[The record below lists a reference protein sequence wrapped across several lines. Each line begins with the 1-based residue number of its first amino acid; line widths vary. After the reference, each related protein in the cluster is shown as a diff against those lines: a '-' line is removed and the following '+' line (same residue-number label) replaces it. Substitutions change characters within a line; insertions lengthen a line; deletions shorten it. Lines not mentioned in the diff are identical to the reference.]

1 MSNKNQSDFQDRVSK
16 TFKQVYERI
25 QELVE
30 KGNARRVVLRDAD
43 GDVLVESTLTIA
55 AIVAFAIAVEGGW
68 WFFLLAFLA
77 SVLLRVRVSIV
88 HEADDRADRLSKKD
102 EVVEGEIIEDYE
114 DEALEI
120 NAKDKRA

>member
-25 QELVE
+25 QDLVE

-55 AIVAFAIAVEGGW
+55 AIIAFAFAIEGGW

>member
-55 AIVAFAIAVEGGW
+55 AIIAFAIAVEGGW

>member
-55 AIVAFAIAVEGGW
+55 AIIAFAIAIEGGW

>member
-25 QELVE
+25 QDLVE

-43 GDVLVESTLTIA
+43 GDVLVDSTLTIA
-55 AIVAFAIAVEGGW
+55 AIVAFAIAIEGGW

>member
-1 MSNKNQSDFQDRVSK
+1 MSNKNQSNFQDNLTR
-16 TFKQVYERI
+16 TLKQVYERI

-30 KGNARRVVLRDAD
+30 KGNARRIVLRDAD
-43 GDVLVESTLTIA
+43 GDVLIDSTLTIA
-55 AIVAFAIAVEGGW
+55 AIITFAIAIEGGW

-77 SVLLRVRVSIV
+77 AVLLRVRVSIL
-88 HEADDRADRLSKKD
+88 HEADDRADRLSRKD

-114 DEALEI
+114 DEDLEI

>member
-55 AIVAFAIAVEGGW
+55 AIVAFAIAIEGGW

-88 HEADDRADRLSKKD
+88 HEADDRADRHSKKD

>member
-30 KGNARRVVLRDAD
+30 KGNARRGVLRDAD

-55 AIVAFAIAVEGGW
+55 AIVAFAIAIEGGW

>member
-25 QELVE
+25 QDLVE

-55 AIVAFAIAVEGGW
+55 AIVAFAIAIEGGW

-102 EVVEGEIIEDYE
+102 EVLEGEIIEDYE

>member
-1 MSNKNQSDFQDRVSK
+1 MSNKNQSDVQDRVSK

-55 AIVAFAIAVEGGW
+55 AIIAFAIAVEGGW

>member
-25 QELVE
+25 QDLVE

>member
-55 AIVAFAIAVEGGW
+55 AIVAFAIAIE
-68 WFFLLAFLA
+68 
-77 SVLLRVRVSIV
+77 VS
-88 HEADDRADRLSKKD
+88 
-102 EVVEGEIIEDYE
+102 
-114 DEALEI
+114 
-120 NAKDKRA
+120 